1 MDQSTSSGSVFGF
14 RKLKRHGDYRMWAR
28 QFKAALTTQGLE
40 SWLTEEPDVASAADV
55 AADAKVRGRMVLA
68 VDDSGLTCIIDRA
81 SSTMSA
87 WEAVRSEY
95 EAQHELR
102 QPLLV
107 RQLNAVRQKSSE
119 SYGDYAERVYELM
132 EKLLD
137 TDFEAADQLAT
148 NALIQGLKSSAERG
162 SLVLMLTTV
171 AAGGFQEVVRELK
184 SAVRLIERTGADERP
199 AAADEGRVLNV
210 EAQKPRQE
218 TRKCYNCGKVGH
230 LARDCRQPRK
240 ERPQLDGRSAA
251 AMMVHATCNA
261 AAPAEAA
268 ADGVLLYNSAAS
280 HHMVHD
286 MRYLRDMRTCDVKR
300 VVMGGEETHDII
312 GEGEVWLTGGPEGP
326 IVLWSVLCVQSMTVN
341 LLSEHLATAAGYVCQ
356 QEGATCS
363 IAGRSGRVL
372 LNGRKQRRLYRL
384 QCTMMHADEVHEACG
399 LRAAGLAVNTY
410 TWHRRLGHPGERALM
425 AVAAEAQLTEVVAG
439 EMVPHCHACKLAKQA
454 RESFV
459 RSSNR
464 AEKPLDLLHTEVMGP
479 FQVRSWGG
487 KRYAVTLMDD
497 HSRMAEACALSSKAE
512 VAGWVQKTILR
523 WECLKDRKVKVLR
536 SDNGTEYKGD
546 LDTFCLNRGTTYQ
559 HSADNTPEQNGRAER
574 LNRTLM
580 ENVRAMIHEF
590 CLAPEFW
597 AEALETAWYTARRI
611 YVWRKGRFISIKSR
625 NVRFDESGTVKLP
638 MRQGLSRNA
647 EDPCVMEDGSSV
659 VSPDAEFVEHYEGSI
674 PEPLLDD
681 TDPPAADN
689 AAVDEDAWDAA
700 AGDEGDGWQENEPGV
715 GSDDEPSD
723 VDDGA
728 AGQGARYP
736 QRERRQPDRYQPHAY
751 AYAAGG
757 LSDEPKSPEEALRR
771 PDAPLWQQAMDAE
784 WTSLRE
790 KGVLQVIKDV
800 PRGKRVLPMKAV
812 LKVKRDALG
821 GVDKYKARVVVLG
834 CLQRKGLDFDEVFA
848 PTAQQPSLRVLL
860 AHAAQHDLELHQ
872 FDVATAFL
880 NGELDESEEVY
891 VRMPAAFGNSAEAT
905 DQATSKQTGRRMH

>member
-14 RKLKRHGDYRMWAR
+14 RKLKRHGDYRMWAC

-40 SWLTEEPDVASAADV
+40 RWLTEEPDVASAADV

-68 VDDSGLTCIIDRA
+68 VDDSGLTRIIDRA

-199 AAADEGRVLNV
+199 AVADEGRVLNV

-240 ERPQLDGRSAA
+240 ERPQRDGRPAA

-268 ADGVLLYNSAAS
+268 ADGVLLYDSAAS

-300 VVMGGEETHDII
+300 VVMGGGETHDVI
-312 GEGEVWLTGGPEGP
+312 GEGEVWLTGGASVGAVCPEHD
-326 IVLWSVLCVQSMTVN
+326 
-341 LLSEHLATAAGYVCQ
+341 SELAVGTPCHG
-356 QEGATCS
+356 
-363 IAGRSGRVL
+363 SG
-372 LNGRKQRRLYRL
+372 
-384 QCTMMHADEVHEACG
+384 CTMMHADEVHEAYG

-410 TWHRRLGHPGERALM
+410 TWHRRLRHPGERALM

-454 RESFV
+454 REPFV

-464 AEKPLDLLHTEVMGP
+464 AEKPLDLLHTDVMGP

-546 LDTFCLNRGTTYQ
+546 LDTFCLNRGTTHQ
-559 HSADNTPEQNGRAER
+559 HSADYTPEQNGRAER

-580 ENVRAMIHEF
+580 EKVRAMIHEF

-597 AEALETAWYTARRI
+597 AEALETAWYVRNCVPSVGQTVCPHTLFYGKAPDVRGLRVFGCIAYVHVPNAKCKKLDARAEVGFHVGYEPDCKAWRI

-659 VSPDAEFVEHYEGSI
+659 VSPDAEFVEHYEDPI
-674 PEPLLDD
+674 PEPLMDD
-681 TDPPAADN
+681 SDPPAADD
-689 AAVDEDAWDAA
+689 AAVNEDAWDAA

-723 VDDGA
+723 DDDGA

-784 WTSLRE
+784 WTSLQE

-800 PRGKRVLPMKAV
+800 PRGKRVLPMMAV

-848 PTAQQPSLRVLL
+848 PTAQQASLRVLL

-880 NGELDESEEVY
+880 N
-891 VRMPAAFGNSAEAT
+891 
-905 DQATSKQTGRRMH
+905 